1 MVRLPA
7 PPVSA
12 AARGSARAVAGVG
25 CGSYLAG
32 GSPPAGDPR
41 EQRPVEPDS
50 VYALKILKNGDN
62 RALQQQQR
70 ARSPSR
76 SEEATPLGGR
86 RRQRT
91 KSEALRCSG
100 ACGKQARRRSRPSR
114 PPRSPHPGSIWQPAA
129 AWRGRGLRRF
139 VRIAKSQ
146 RSSGSGSYTV
156 DFLQFVIY
164 ERLYEDFVQF
174 I

>member
-1 MVRLPA
+1 MVRSPA
-7 PPVSA
+7 PPVPA
-12 AARGSARAVAGVG
+12 AARGSAHAVAGVG

-32 GSPPAGDPR
+32 GSPPAGDPQ

-86 RRQRT
+86 RRQR
-91 KSEALRCSG
+91 KKARRSG
-100 ACGKQARRRSRPSR
+100 ATVRAASRREGEKARRRRRRSRRSRPSR
-114 PPRSPHPGSIWQPAA
+114 PPRSPPSGVDLAASRCVETKWAQTLRSDREISTEQWQRLIYIGFSSICH
-129 AWRGRGLRRF
+129 
-139 VRIAKSQ
+139 I
-146 RSSGSGSYTV
+146 
-156 DFLQFVIY
+156 
-164 ERLYEDFVQF
+164 
-174 I
+174 